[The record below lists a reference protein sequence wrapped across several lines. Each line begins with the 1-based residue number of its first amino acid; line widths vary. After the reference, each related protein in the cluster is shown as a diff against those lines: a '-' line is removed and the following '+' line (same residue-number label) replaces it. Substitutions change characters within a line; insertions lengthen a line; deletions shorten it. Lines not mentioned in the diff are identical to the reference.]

1 MASSINKYSVVES
14 LNQMIYESAT
24 VVTAVDGGSG
34 ATGDQTLTDLHSAV
48 YVGVGGDVVLTL
60 QSGSDA
66 TFKNLASGQ
75 IADIGWAGAE
85 AIQLNWEEATTNWE
99 DYTG

>member
-24 VVTAVDGGSG
+24 AVAAVDGGSG
-34 ATGDQTLTDLHSAV
+34 ATGDQTLPDSHTAL

-66 TFKNLASGQ
+66 TFKNYLLSSLQ
-75 IADIGWAGAE
+75 SKHQTRQ
-85 AIQLNWEEATTNWE
+85 QLICWH
-99 DYTG
+99 

>member
-1 MASSINKYSVVES
+1 MADLQKYSVKES
-14 LNQMIYESAT
+14 LNQMVYESAT
-24 VVTAVDGGSG
+24 VVAAIDGGSG
-34 ATGDQTLTDLHSAV
+34 ATGDQTLDDSHTAL

-75 IADIGWAGAE
+75 ILPVKFT
-85 AIQLNWEEATTNWE
+85 AIKATNTTATNMLALR
-99 DYTG
+99 

>member
-1 MASSINKYSVVES
+1 MADLQKYSVKES
-14 LNQMIYESAT
+14 LNQMVYENAIA
-24 VVTAVDGGSG
+24 VTAVHAGS
-34 ATGDQTLTDLHSAV
+34 DQTLDDSHTAL

-75 IADIGWAGAE
+75 ILPVKFT
-85 AIQLNWEEATTNWE
+85 AIKATNTTATNMRALR
-99 DYTG
+99 

>member
-24 VVTAVDGGSG
+24 TVTAVDGGS
-34 ATGDQTLTDLHSAV
+34 DQSLADLHSAV

-75 IADIGWAGAE
+75 ILPVKFS
-85 AIQLNWEEATTNWE
+85 AIKATNTTATNMLALK
-99 DYTG
+99 

>member
-1 MASSINKYSVVES
+1 MASSINKYTVVES

-34 ATGDQTLTDLHSAV
+34 ATGDQTLDGSHTAL
-48 YVGVGGDVVLTL
+48 YVGVGGDAVLTL

-75 IADIGWAGAE
+75 ILPVKFT
-85 AIQLNWEEATTNWE
+85 AIKATNTTATNMLALK
-99 DYTG
+99 

>member
-1 MASSINKYSVVES
+1 MADLQKYSVKES
-14 LNQMIYESAT
+14 LNQMVYENAIA
-24 VVTAVDGGSG
+24 VTAVHAGS
-34 ATGDQTLTDLHSAV
+34 DQPLDDSHTAL

-75 IADIGWAGAE
+75 LLPVQVTHVKATNTTATNMIA
-85 AIQLNWEEATTNWE
+85 LK
-99 DYTG
+99 

>member
-24 VVTAVDGGSG
+24 GVTAVDGGSN
-34 ATGDQTLTDLHSAV
+34 QTLSESHTAL
-48 YVGVGGDVVLTL
+48 YVGVGGNVVLTL

-66 TFKNLASGQ
+66 AFTNLASGQ
-75 IADIGWAGAE
+75 ILPVKYMQSKQQIRQ
-85 AIQLNWEEATTNWE
+85 QLICWH
-99 DYTG
+99 

>member
-24 VVTAVDGGSG
+24 AVAAVDGGSG
-34 ATGDQTLTDLHSAV
+34 ATGDQTLPDSHTAL

-66 TFKNLASGQ
+66 TFKNLASATSP
-75 IADIGWAGAE
+75 IEPDIDF
-85 AIQLNWEEATTNWE
+85 AIWSLR
-99 DYTG
+99 DPL

>member
-24 VVTAVDGGSG
+24 VVTAVHLGS
-34 ATGDQTLTDLHSAV
+34 DQTLTDLHSAV

-75 IADIGWAGAE
+75 ILPVKFS
-85 AIQLNWEEATTNWE
+85 AIKATNTTATNMLALK
-99 DYTG
+99 

>member
-24 VVTAVDGGSG
+24 TVTAVHGGSV
-34 ATGDQTLTDLHSAV
+34 QTLSDSHTAL

-75 IADIGWAGAE
+75 ILPVKYT
-85 AIQLNWEEATTNWE
+85 AIKATNTTATNMLALK
-99 DYTG
+99 

>member
-24 VVTAVDGGSG
+24 TVTAVHGGS
-34 ATGDQTLTDLHSAV
+34 DQSLADLHSAV

-75 IADIGWAGAE
+75 ILPVKFT
-85 AIQLNWEEATTNWE
+85 AIKATNTDATNMLALK
-99 DYTG
+99 

>member
-24 VVTAVDGGSG
+24 AVAAVDGGSG
-34 ATGDQTLTDLHSAV
+34 ATGDQTLPDSHTAL
-48 YVGVGGDVVLTL
+48 YVGVGGDAVLTL

-75 IADIGWAGAE
+75 ILPVKFT
-85 AIQLNWEEATTNWE
+85 AIKASNTTATNMLALK
-99 DYTG
+99 

>member
-24 VVTAVDGGSG
+24 VVAAVDGGSG
-34 ATGDQTLTDLHSAV
+34 ATGDQTLSESHTAL

-75 IADIGWAGAE
+75 ILPVKFTGIKAS
-85 AIQLNWEEATTNWE
+85 NTTATNMLALK
-99 DYTG
+99 

>member
-1 MASSINKYSVVES
+1 MADLQKYSVKES
-14 LNQMIYESAT
+14 LNQMVYENAT
-24 VVTAVDGGSG
+24 AVTAVHAGS
-34 ATGDQTLTDLHSAV
+34 DQTLDDSHTAL

-75 IADIGWAGAE
+75 ILPVKFT
-85 AIQLNWEEATTNWE
+85 AIKATNTTATNMLALR
-99 DYTG
+99 

>member
-24 VVTAVDGGSG
+24 AVTAINGGSG
-34 ATGDQTLTDLHSAV
+34 STGNQTLSDSHTAL
-48 YVGVGGDVVLTL
+48 YVGVGGDAVLTL

-75 IADIGWAGAE
+75 ILPVKFSGIK
-85 AIQLNWEEATTNWE
+85 ATNTTATNMLALK
-99 DYTG
+99 

>member
-1 MASSINKYSVVES
+1 MASSINKYTVVES

-24 VVTAVDGGSG
+24 VVAAVDGGSG
-34 ATGDQTLTDLHSAV
+34 ATGDQTLTDSHTAL
-48 YVGVGGDVVLTL
+48 YVGVGGDAVLTL

-75 IADIGWAGAE
+75 ILPVKFTGIKAS
-85 AIQLNWEEATTNWE
+85 NTTATNMLALK
-99 DYTG
+99 

>member
-24 VVTAVDGGSG
+24 VVTAVNGGS
-34 ATGDQTLTDLHSAV
+34 DQTLTDLHSAV

-75 IADIGWAGAE
+75 ILPVKFS
-85 AIQLNWEEATTNWE
+85 AIKATNTTATNMLALK
-99 DYTG
+99 

>member
-1 MASSINKYSVVES
+1 MADLQKYSVKES
-14 LNQMIYESAT
+14 LNQMVYENAIA
-24 VVTAVDGGSG
+24 VTAVNLGS
-34 ATGDQTLTDLHSAV
+34 DQTLDDSHTAL

-75 IADIGWAGAE
+75 ILPVKFT
-85 AIQLNWEEATTNWE
+85 AIKATNTTATNMLALR
-99 DYTG
+99 

>member
-24 VVTAVDGGSG
+24 AVAAVDGGSG
-34 ATGDQTLTDLHSAV
+34 ATGDQTLSESHTAL
-48 YVGVGGDVVLTL
+48 YVGVGGNVVLTL

-75 IADIGWAGAE
+75 ILPVKFTGIK
-85 AIQLNWEEATTNWE
+85 ATNTTATNMLALK
-99 DYTG
+99 

>member
-24 VVTAVDGGSG
+24 VVTAVNGGSG

-75 IADIGWAGAE
+75 ILPVKFS
-85 AIQLNWEEATTNWE
+85 AIKATNTTATNMLALK
-99 DYTG
+99 